1 MNRKEFIEQL
11 SYLLQDI
18 EDEERQAALEYYEDY
33 FDEAGIENE
42 ALIIE
47 ELGSPERVA
56 AIKSL

>member
-47 ELGSPERVA
+47 ELG
-56 AIKSL
+56 